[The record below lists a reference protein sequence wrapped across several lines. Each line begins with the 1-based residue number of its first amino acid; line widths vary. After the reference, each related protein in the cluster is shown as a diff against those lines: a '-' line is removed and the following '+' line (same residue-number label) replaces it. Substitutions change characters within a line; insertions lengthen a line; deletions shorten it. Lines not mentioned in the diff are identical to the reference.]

1 MEFNIYCDESR
12 HLLNDKK
19 DRYMVIGAIRI
30 NNDSLYEV
38 NDDIEVIKYEKG
50 YNTEIKWTR
59 VSKQKLEFK
68 LKSTKILSFAIKN

>member
-1 MEFNIYCDESR
+1 MEFNIYCNERR

-38 NDDIEVIKYEKG
+38 KYEKG

-68 LKSTKILSFAIKN
+68 LKSTKILRFAIKN